1 MPFLSGPA
9 FLYGMNGRLVV
20 ITGISRGLGAA
31 MARGF
36 MELGWRVAGCSRSPS
51 DGGGEK
57 IWQRQADVS
66 DDSSVAAFAEDLISS
81 LGAPDLLINNAAIIN
96 RPARLWEFSEEEIA
110 SLVDINVTGTI
121 RAIRHFLPAMIEK
134 GSGVVVNFSSGWG
147 RSTSPEVAPYCA
159 SKWAIEGLTQALA
172 QELPRGLAAVACN
185 PGIIDTDMLRT
196 CFGESAGHYPDAT
209 EWAKPAVPFLAGL
222 GAKDNGKA
230 VTCP

>member
-1 MPFLSGPA
+1 MPFFSGPA
-9 FLYGMNGRLVV
+9 FLYGMNDRLVV

-36 MELGWRVAGCSRSPS
+36 MELGWRVAGCSRTLSVES
-51 DGGGEK
+51 DEK
-57 IWQRQADVS
+57 IWMRQADVS
-66 DDSSVAAFAEDLISS
+66 DESSIAAFAEELITTH
-81 LGAPDLLINNAAIIN
+81 GVPDLLVNNAAIIN
-96 RPARLWEFSEEEIA
+96 RPARLWEFSEDEIS
-110 SLVDINVTGTI
+110 SLVEINITGTI
-121 RAIRHFLPAMIEK
+121 RVIRHFLPAMIEG

-185 PGIIDTDMLRT
+185 PGIIDTAMLRT
-196 CFGESAGHYPDAT
+196 CFGDSAGHYPDAT
-209 EWAKPAVPFLAGL
+209 EWSKRAVPFLAGL
-222 GAKDNGKA
+222 GPKDNGKS